1 MKLDLGRRAVCAIAG
16 SSVASARPVSATSAI
31 PGRICLLPCVPPP
44 DRALRWCCRNC
55 RPRPCSCSSFAA
67 KLAPDEHAALVAD
80 QAGWHIAEALRLPD
94 NVTLIYLPPY
104 SPELIPVERL

>member
-16 SSVASARPVSATSAI
+16 SSAASARPVSATSAI

-44 DRALRWCCRNC
+44 DRALRWCCRNTEAMQLFLDM
-55 RPRPCSCSSFAA
+55 FAA

-80 QAGWHIAEALRLPD
+80 QAGWHITEALRLPD
-94 NVTLIYLPPY
+94 NVTLIY
-104 SPELIPVERL
+104 